1 MGGHEKEYHVNQL
14 LLAWQQWSAAHRRPL
29 RLFRHTLIWLIVWG
43 LATATVLYIVQDRP
57 VVNAA
62 IIALMALPA
71 LLCYYLFG
79 YYVLPRFLYQ
89 FRPVWLIGSVLV
101 AYWLIYLLNRT
112 SFIALQP
119 YTISPTSYL
128 SRVTDLVER
137 AGIWG
142 CFTVIRVALWNCV
155 LSLYVV
161 LILLLVKAAK
171 DTTNYRNQ
179 AISLQRDQLRLERDK
194 LALERSHLTLELDFL
209 KMQISPHFLFNT
221 LNSIYSRVID
231 ADEQAASQV
240 LRLAELMRYNLY
252 EASAERI
259 ALEHELSY
267 INDYLQLE
275 QSRQAQWV
283 SVVLDTDEQVNQYQI
298 APLLLSTFVENAFKH
313 GVRAGKPAY
322 IQVNAQMD
330 ADALV
335 FTVQNGLQSQ
345 TPSVSPSSAGR
356 KSGGMGLVN
365 VQKRLDLL
373 YPGRYALEAGPVGDQ
388 YIVTL
393 RLRVEVL
400 AKQTV

>member
-1 MGGHEKEYHVNQL
+1 MNQL
-14 LLAWQQWSAAHRRPL
+14 LLVWQQWSAAHHRSL
-29 RLFRHTLIWLIVWG
+29 RLFRHVLIWLIVWG
-43 LATATVLYIVQDRP
+43 LAAATVLYIVRDRP
-57 VVNAA
+57 AVNVA
-62 IIALMALPA
+62 ITMLIALPA
-71 LLCYYLFG
+71 LLYYYLFG
-79 YYVLPRFLYQ
+79 YYVLPRFLYR
-89 FRPVWLIGSVLV
+89 FRPVWLIGSLLV

-112 SFIALQP
+112 CFIALQP
-119 YTISPTSYL
+119 YSISPTSYL
-128 SRVTDLVER
+128 SKVTDLVAQ

-155 LSLYVV
+155 LSLYMV
-161 LILLLVKAAK
+161 LILLLFKAAR
-171 DTTNYRNQ
+171 DTTNYRHQ
-179 AISLQRDQLRLERDK
+179 AISFQRDRLRLERDK

-221 LNSIYSRVID
+221 LNSIYARVID
-231 ADEQAASQV
+231 ADEQAANQV

-283 SVVLDTDEQVNQYQI
+283 SVVLDAEDQVNQYQI

-322 IQVNAQMD
+322 IQVSAQMD
-330 ADALV
+330 ADTLV
-335 FTVQNGLQSQ
+335 FTVRNGLQSQ
-345 TPSVSPSSAGR
+345 MPSVAPSSVGR

-373 YPGRYALEAGPVGDQ
+373 YPGRYALTAGPVSDQ
-388 YIVTL
+388 YVVTL
-393 RLRVEVL
+393 RLRLEPLVQQAV
-400 AKQTV
+400 